1 MTIHVTAIYTN
12 GVLKPLK
19 PLELEENEMVELDLT
34 APVKKRLPASDFGAL
49 YGIWRGLGDQLIVGL
64 EEARRETN
72 AKLER
77 IAREFDEPYDAT
89 ESSNE

>member
-49 YGIWRGLGDQLIVGL
+49 RGIWKEWAEQLEFAL
-64 EEARRETN
+64 TESRRETN

-77 IAREFDEPYDAT
+77 MIADL
-89 ESSNE
+89 